1 MRFGSFGFLAVAA
14 SIGLIACAPVDDAAA
29 SNDDTIATGDGA
41 GLQGFAS
48 EDELKR
54 FAAKIAKRQRER
66 RAALESSAMAADAA
80 ADAAEPAEGES
91 ITNTQEA
98 GVDEGGIVKNV
109 GDYLIVLRRG
119 RLFTINHG
127 DDDLKPISSANAF
140 PPGKR
145 DPGSTWYDEM
155 LVSGNQVIVIGYSY
169 GEYGTELN
177 RFDLSDDGELTYRD
191 THYLRSGDYYSSS
204 NYASRL
210 IGDELILYAP
220 VYARWDNLNESMPA
234 LRGYGDGAETKPLV
248 EPQDFLIAEPYR
260 SGEFDLDM
268 LHVVTRCDISSAE
281 LECSARAIAG
291 TWSRSFYVSRSAVY
305 VWTGSTRNYWRG
317 EDVASVPGQ
326 LYRIPFDGSQ
336 PGAVQVAGS
345 PIDQFSFA
353 EDTGDGVLRVLL
365 RELGNGDGM
374 WASEFS
380 SGEIAMAS
388 IGLDRFDNGADAL
401 PQSDYRALPKPQ
413 GWRLHNRYVGDYLLY
428 AGGRYSREN
437 QTATVYVVPLNGS
450 EVQELPL
457 GHGITRFDKLGTD
470 GVAIGPDGDGALG
483 FSSLALSDRATVEDT
498 YMLPAANEG
507 ETRSQ
512 AFFFRPDGGSD
523 GLSGTLGLPVS
534 RRLEQTGAEFL
545 GSGSS
550 IVFLR
555 RDNRSLSPAGELVAR
570 TENAVDDNCIASCVD
585 WYGNARPIFMGDRIF
600 ALMGYELVEGR
611 MQRGRIGERRRVSF
625 AP

>member
-1 MRFGSFGFLAVAA
+1 MRFGRISAAFLVATV
-14 SIGLIACAPVDDAAA
+14 SLVACAPVDEPVAVSGEGSA
-29 SNDDTIATGDGA
+29 
-41 GLQGFAS
+41 LRGFAS
-48 EDELKR
+48 QAEL
-54 FAAKIAKRQRER
+54 E
-66 RAALESSAMAADAA
+66 ALAEKLAESRVSYSVAEPMVMEAA
-80 ADAAEPAEGES
+80 AEDASAGAAPES

-98 GVDEGGIVKNV
+98 GVDEGGIVKNA
-109 GDYLIVLRRG
+109 GDYLVVLRRG

-127 DDDLKPISSANAF
+127 DDDLEPVSAIDAF

-155 LVSGNQVIVIGYSY
+155 LVSGTQVIVIGYSY

-177 RFDLSDDGELTYRD
+177 RFDLSENGNLAYRD

-220 VYARWDNLNESMPA
+220 VYAQWGNLERTLPA
-234 LRGYGDGAETKPLV
+234 LRGYGENAETTPLV
-248 EPQDFLIAEPYR
+248 KPQDFLIAEPYR
-260 SGEFDLDM
+260 GGEYSLEM
-268 LHVVTRCDISSAE
+268 LHVVTRCDLSAPQM
-281 LECSARAIAG
+281 ECSARAIAG
-291 TWSRSFYVSRSAVY
+291 TWSRSFYVSRNAVY
-305 VWTGSTRNYWRG
+305 VWTASTMGYFGGDDTRI
-317 EDVASVPGQ
+317 APGQ
-326 LYRIPFDGSQ
+326 LYRIPLDGSQ

-345 PIDQFSFA
+345 PVDQFSFA
-353 EDTGDGVLRVLL
+353 EDGEAGVLRILL
-365 RELGNGDGM
+365 RQLGNGDGM

-380 SGEIAMAS
+380 GGDVAMAT
-388 IGLDRFDNGADAL
+388 IGLDEFKNGANAL
-401 PQSDYRALPKPQ
+401 PQSGYRALPKPD
-413 GWRLHNRYVGDYLLY
+413 GWRLHNRYVGNFLLY
-428 AGGRYSREN
+428 AAGSYGREGDSPM
-437 QTATVYVVPLNGS
+437 VYAVPLDGRA
-450 EVQELPL
+450 VQEVPL
-457 GHGITRFDKLGTD
+457 RHGVTRFDRLGSD
-470 GVAIGPDGDGALG
+470 GVVIGPSNGGALG
-483 FSSLALSDRATVEDT
+483 FSSLALGSQAKVEDT

-512 AFFFRPDGGSD
+512 AFFFRPDRGSD

-534 RRLEQTGAEFL
+534 RRLERTGAEFL

-550 IVFLR
+550 IAFLR
-555 RDNRSLSPAGELVAR
+555 RDNRALSPAGELVAR

-611 MQRGRIGERRRVSF
+611 MQSGQISERRRVSF

>member
-1 MRFGSFGFLAVAA
+1 MRFGTLGALVVAGAIGFA
-14 SIGLIACAPVDDAAA
+14 ACAPVEGSDEVGE
-29 SNDDTIATGDGA
+29 TQ
-41 GLQGFAS
+41 GLRGFQSKA
-48 EDELKR
+48 ELEA
-54 FAAKIAKRQRER
+54 FADRLAKRQRER
-66 RAALESSAMAADAA
+66 RRAEVSEPSAMAVDAA
-80 ADAAEPAEGES
+80 ADVAGAPAESES

-98 GVDEGGIVKNV
+98 GVDEGGIVKNA

-127 DDDLKPISSANAF
+127 DDDLKPVSSVDAF

-145 DPGSTWYDEM
+145 NPGNTWYDEM
-155 LVSGNQVIVIGYSY
+155 LVSDNQVIVIGYSY

-177 RFDLSDDGELTYRD
+177 RFDLSDDGSLTYRD

-220 VYARWDNLNESMPA
+220 VYAQWENLDASMPA
-234 LRGYGDGAETKPLV
+234 LRGYGENAEAKPLV

-260 SGEFDLDM
+260 NGEFDLNM
-268 LHVVTRCDISSAE
+268 LHVVTRCNLSAPQ

-305 VWTGSTRNYWRG
+305 VWTGSTRNYWDR
-317 EDVASVPGQ
+317 DNAKSVPGQ
-326 LYRIPFDGSQ
+326 LYRIPLDGAQ

-353 EDTGDGVLRVLL
+353 EDANDSILRVLL
-365 RELGNGDGM
+365 RDLGSGDGM

-380 SGEIAMAS
+380 GGEVAMAS
-388 IGLDRFDNGADAL
+388 IGLDEFDNGASFL
-401 PQSDYRALPKPQ
+401 PKSGYRALPKPD

-428 AGGRYSREN
+428 AGGGYGRESD
-437 QTATVYVVPLNGS
+437 TPIVYAVPLNGRA
-450 EVQELPL
+450 VQEVALS
-457 GHGITRFDKLGTD
+457 HGVTRFDRLGSD
-470 GVAIGPDGDGALG
+470 GVAIGPSKDGALG
-483 FSSLALSDRATVEDT
+483 FSSLALGGRAKVEDT

-512 AFFFRPDGGSD
+512 AFFFRPDRGSD

-534 RRLEQTGAEFL
+534 RRLERTGAEFL

-550 IVFLR
+550 IAFLR
-555 RDNRSLSPAGELVAR
+555 RDKRALSPAGELVAR
-570 TENAVDDNCIASCVD
+570 TENAVDDKCIASCVD

-611 MQRGRIGERRRVSF
+611 MQRGRISEKRRVSF

>member
-1 MRFGSFGFLAVAA
+1 MRIG
-14 SIGLIACAPVDDAAA
+14 SIGIPTVVASLGLMACAPVDEPITA
-29 SNDDTIATGDGA
+29 SA
-41 GLQGFAS
+41 GEGLRGFAS
-48 EDELKR
+48 ESELER
-54 FAAKIAKRQRER
+54 FANKIAKRQRER
-66 RAALESSAMAADAA
+66 RTTGYVTTVDIEEPAAEAADAA
-80 ADAAEPAEGES
+80 APAEGES

-127 DDDLKPISSANAF
+127 GNDLEPISSANAF
-140 PPGKR
+140 PPGKQ

-155 LVSGNQVIVIGYSY
+155 LISGNQVIVIGYSY

-177 RFDLSDDGELTYRD
+177 RFDLSDAGELTYRD

-220 VYARWDNLNESMPA
+220 VPAQWSDLDETMPA
-234 LRGYGDGAETKPLV
+234 LRGFGEDAEIKSLV

-260 SGEFDLDM
+260 SGEFDLDV
-268 LHVVTRCDISSAE
+268 LHVVTRCDLSASE
-281 LECSARAIAG
+281 LECSAQAIAG

-305 VWTGSTRNYWRG
+305 VWTGSAQTSWDDDADR
-317 EDVASVPGQ
+317 VPGQ
-326 LYRIPFDGSQ
+326 LYRIPLDGSQ

-353 EDTGDGVLRVLL
+353 EDFEDSVLRVLL

-380 SGEIAMAS
+380 GGEVAMAS
-388 IGLDRFDNGADAL
+388 IGLDQFDNGAEAL
-401 PQSDYRALPKPQ
+401 PQSDYRALPQPE

-428 AGGRYSREN
+428 AAGGYGREDSS
-437 QTATVYVVPLNGS
+437 AKVYAVPLDGRD
-450 EVQELPL
+450 VQEVALR
-457 GHGITRFDKLGTD
+457 HGITRFDRLGSD
-470 GVAIGPDGDGALG
+470 GVAIGPSSNGELG
-483 FSSLALSDRATVEDT
+483 FSALSLGDQAKIEDT
-498 YMLPAANEG
+498 YMLPSAGEG

-512 AFFFRPDGGSD
+512 AFFYRPDAGREGVR
-523 GLSGTLGLPVS
+523 SGTLGLPVT
-534 RRLEQTGAEFL
+534 RRLERTGAEFL

-550 IVFLR
+550 IFFLR
-555 RDNRSLSPAGELVAR
+555 RNQRVFTPAGELVAR
-570 TENAVDDNCIASCVD
+570 TDNASNDNCIASCVD

-611 MQRGRIGERRRVSF
+611 MDRGRIREQRRASF

>member
-1 MRFGSFGFLAVAA
+1 MRFGIFGALVAAA
-14 SIGLIACAPVDDAAA
+14 SISFAACAPAEGSA
-29 SNDDTIATGDGA
+29 SNDAPA

-48 EDELKR
+48 KAELEA
-54 FAAKIAKRQRER
+54 FAKKLSKRQRER
-66 RAALESSAMAADAA
+66 RQAAIYESAEVEAAADAS
-80 ADAAEPAEGES
+80 ADAAEPES

-98 GVDEGGIVKNV
+98 GVDEGGIVKNA

-127 DDDLKPISSANAF
+127 DDDLKPVSSANAF
-140 PPGKR
+140 PPGKAK
-145 DPGSTWYDEM
+145 PGGTWYDEM

-169 GEYGTELN
+169 SEFGTELN

-220 VYARWDNLNESMPA
+220 VYARWDNLYENLPA
-234 LRGYGDGAETKPLV
+234 LRGYGEDADIKPLV

-260 SGEFDLDM
+260 DGEFDLNM
-268 LHVVTRCDISSAE
+268 LHVVTRCDLSAPA

-305 VWTGSTRNYWRG
+305 IWTGGTQTFWDRENFRR
-317 EDVASVPGQ
+317 VPGQ
-326 LYRIPFDGSQ
+326 LYRIPLDGSQ

-353 EDTGDGVLRVLL
+353 EDAGDGLLRVLL
-365 RELGNGDGM
+365 RNLGNGDGM

-380 SGEIAMAS
+380 GGEVAMAS
-388 IGLDRFDNGADAL
+388 IGPDDFDNGAKAQ
-401 PQSDYRALPKPQ
+401 PKSGYRSLPKPD
-413 GWRLHNRYVGDYLLY
+413 GWRLHNRYVGNYLLY
-428 AGGRYSREN
+428 AAGSYGREGDSPM
-437 QTATVYVVPLNGS
+437 VYAVPLDGRA
-450 EVQELPL
+450 VQEIPL
-457 GHGITRFDKLGTD
+457 SHGITRFDRLGND
-470 GVAIGPDGDGALG
+470 GVAIGPSKGGALG
-483 FSSLALSDRATVEDT
+483 LSSLALGGRAKIEDT

-512 AFFFRPDGGSD
+512 AFFYRPDRGSD

-534 RRLEQTGAEFL
+534 RPIERTGSEFL
-545 GSGSS
+545 GSASS
-550 IVFLR
+550 IAFLR
-555 RDNRSLSPAGELVAR
+555 RENRSLSPAGELVAQ
-570 TENAVDDNCIASCVD
+570 TENAVDDNCVASCVD
-585 WYGNARPIFMGDRIF
+585 WYGNARPIFMGDRVF
-600 ALMGYELVEGR
+600 ALMGYELVEGSMR
-611 MQRGRIGERRRVSF
+611 GGRIREERRVSF